1 MRQQDADAVR
11 RLDIFSNAS
20 DETFNKIIKGG
31 FLQRFPAGVT
41 LVHENEMSD
50 FLYVLI
56 EGQVEM
62 FSSSNDRQTTLDIVH
77 PIGLFILA
85 AVLNDGVCLQSART
99 LSDSLVLMIPAAEV
113 RQAIEQDI
121 SFMQAVVQEL
131 ARRYRQTVKEL
142 KNQKLRTGTE
152 RLANWI
158 LKLHNFQ
165 KYPNYV
171 ELPIEKRLLASRLGM
186 TPENL
191 SRAFATLSGYG
202 IKVDGARIILV
213 DQAKLTA
220 YAQPDRLIDEPEP
233 Q

>member
-11 RLDIFSNAS
+11 QLDIFSNAN
-20 DETFNKIIKGG
+20 DETFNRLVKGG
-31 FLQRFPAGVT
+31 FLQHFPPGVT
-41 LVHENEMSD
+41 LVHENDMAD

-62 FSSSNDRQTTLDIVH
+62 FSSSNGRETTLDIVH
-77 PIGLFILA
+77 PIGSFILA

-99 LSDSLVLMIPAAEV
+99 LTNSLILMIPANEV
-113 RQAIEQDI
+113 RQAIEVDAP
-121 SFMQAVVQEL
+121 FMRAVVREL
-131 ARRYRQTVKEL
+131 ARRYRKTIKEL

-152 RLANWI
+152 RLANWL
-158 LKLHNFQ
+158 LKLNHFQ
-165 KYPNYV
+165 KHSNYV

-191 SRAFATLSGYG
+191 SRAFATLSEHG

-213 DQAKLTA
+213 DKAKLTA
-220 YAQPDRLIDEPEP
+220 YSKPDRLIDEPEP